1 MDFDKWKIFGERRGI
16 PSKQENRGRQ
26 SKQASARL
34 ELFDKISLES
44 SNSWNDLILLES
56 LSSTWI

>member
-26 SKQASARL
+26 SKQVSARL
-34 ELFDKISLES
+34 DLFDKIS
-44 SNSWNDLILLES
+44 
-56 LSSTWI
+56 